1 MTTMHIW
8 FSRRCSTG
16 FDLFAHAGCPV
27 GNAIHI
33 MKTKITSIK
42 TLLIVAS
49 LLAAFA
55 GASRAA
61 EVKENWEKHCQKCHG
76 ADGKGQTKMGR
87 QSGVKDYTDP
97 KVQAKL
103 KDENAIKIIKEGIVE
118 KDKKKMDPYK
128 DKLTDEEIK
137 ALIAYIRGF
146 KK

>member
-1 MTTMHIW
+1 
-8 FSRRCSTG
+8 
-16 FDLFAHAGCPV
+16 
-27 GNAIHI
+27 
-33 MKTKITSIK
+33 MKTKLTPLK
-42 TLLIVAS
+42 TILIVAG
-49 LLAAFA
+49 LAAFA

-61 EVKENWEKHCQKCHG
+61 DVKENWEKNCQKCHG

-97 KVQAKL
+97 KVQAEM
-103 KDENAIKIIKEGIVE
+103 KDENAIKVIKEGIVE

-128 DKLTDEEIK
+128 DKFTDEEIK

>member
-1 MTTMHIW
+1 
-8 FSRRCSTG
+8 
-16 FDLFAHAGCPV
+16 
-27 GNAIHI
+27 

-42 TLLIVAS
+42 TTLLVAS

-55 GASRAA
+55 GASWAA

-76 ADGKGQTKMGR
+76 PDGKGQTKMGR

-97 KVQAKL
+97 KVQEEL
-103 KDENAIKIIKEGIVE
+103 KDENAVKVIKEGIVE

-137 ALIAYIRGF
+137 ALIAYIRAF